1 MLAYTYL
8 AARLAWVHRDLGGK
22 RMNGAKEGE
31 EVNRKIPVLCAGAGA
46 VALALAACGGSSSP
60 VPTAQSSAPAATSD
74 APASSAPSTGIP
86 VVTVGHP
93 ATFTFTGL
101 DSNGNTV
108 TVVETYALDK
118 VIGFT
123 PDASLPGLRFL
134 ALQMTVKNDTQ
145 YQMSAVPGFDQWVS
159 GGSTT
164 PAGGGGPIQNAQE
177 VAFNFGNGPKQVNP
191 LENVGIVYPGKSA
204 TGEIV
209 YEVPASSGFLE
220 ETANT
225 STGRNGGY
233 QVNQFGAVSS
243 VLVELKY

>member
-1 MLAYTYL
+1 M
-8 AARLAWVHRDLGGK
+8 
-22 RMNGAKEGE
+22 
-31 EVNRKIPVLCAGAGA
+31 NRKIPVLCASAGMGAL
-46 VALALAACGGSSSP
+46 ALALAACGGSSSP
-60 VPTAQSSAPAATSD
+60 APTAQSSALAAASS

-93 ATFTFTGL
+93 ATFTFTQL
-101 DSNGNTV
+101 DANGNTV
-108 TVVETYALDK
+108 TVGETYALDK

-123 PDASLPGLRFL
+123 PDPSLPGYKFL
-134 ALQMTVKNDTQ
+134 ALQMTVKNDTE
-145 YQMSAVPGFDQWVS
+145 YQMSAVPGFDQWIS

-164 PAGGGGPIQNAQE
+164 PAGGNAPIQRMQE
-177 VAFNFGNGPKQVNP
+177 IAFNSGNGPKQVNP

-209 YEVPASSGFLE
+209 YEVPASPGFLE

-233 QVNQFGAVSS
+233 HVNQFGAVSS